1 MENKN
6 EDWSLVIKPK
16 YSLLEVNL
24 KEIWQYRDLIMIMV
38 KRDFISFYKQTV
50 LGPIWF
56 LIQPLISTAVYVL
69 LFNRLAQVGTDGA
82 PPILFQLAGIT
93 LWMYFS
99 EALLKTS
106 NTFITNASIFG
117 KVYFPRIVMPVSI
130 VLSTMIKLG
139 IQLALF
145 FSVWAYYIFF
155 EDANIHMTWA
165 AWLFPVLILLMA
177 LQGLGLGMIISSLTS
192 KYRDL
197 RFLLTFGMQLLQ
209 FSTTV
214 AYPLSAASG
223 TLKKYIGYNPFTAIL
238 ETFRYGFMGTGQF
251 YQTYF
256 IYSVIVTVILLVIGV
271 LIFNKV
277 EKTFMDTV

>member
-256 IYSVIVTVILLVIGV
+256 IYSVIVTVVLLVIGV